1 MRLFNRSMAVAIL
14 HSSSLVVLLQAGV
27 VHASGF
33 NSCSQQ
39 LYQQTPPG
47 LQRDAL
53 RKQSYPLCFNGFAVM
68 YSGVSRT
75 PLWSAEY
82 LSPQRLKQAK
92 TLDRQGEFYEESRV
106 PLAYRAQLSDYAR
119 SGYDRGHMSPNGDMA
134 NRGQQAD
141 SFSLANMVPQS
152 PYNNQEVWRNLEE
165 ATRAL
170 VLKKRTSAYIV
181 TGPVFS
187 GQRLK
192 RIGGKQGVLVPSH
205 VFKAV
210 YFPDLNAASAYVA
223 VNDQRAALR
232 IVSIDELQQLVGMDL
247 FPAVSDSIK
256 QQTVNLPVTAAQASK
271 AGYDLWG
278 DINPK
283 YTQSLPLPDSTASK
297 PNKQSGQSEHEP
309 AGGESFLQRLINAI
323 LNWLVDYFLGR
334 SHSHRG

>member
-1 MRLFNRSMAVAIL
+1 MRLFNRSGAVAVL
-14 HSSSLVVLLQAGV
+14 HACGLVLVLQTGV

-33 NSCSQQ
+33 GSCSQQ

-47 LQRDAL
+47 LQRDSL
-53 RKQSYPLCFNGFAVM
+53 RRQSYPLCFNGFAVM

-82 LSPQRLKQAK
+82 LTPQRLKQAK
-92 TLDRQGEFYEESRV
+92 TLDRQGDFHEEARV
-106 PLAYRAQLSDYAR
+106 PLAYRSQLSDYSR
-119 SGYDRGHMSPNGDMA
+119 SGYDRGHMAPNGDMA

-170 VLKKRTSAYIV
+170 VLKKRTAAYIV

-210 YFPDLNAASAYVA
+210 YFPELNAASAYVA

-232 IVSIDELQQLVGMDL
+232 IVSIDDLQQLVGMDL
-247 FPAVSDSIK
+247 FPAVPDSVK
-256 QQTVNLPVTAAQASK
+256 QQAVNLPVTAAQAGK
-271 AGYDLWG
+271 ASYDLWG
-278 DINPK
+278 DINPQ
-283 YTQSLPLPDSTASK
+283 YTQSLPAPDASASK
-297 PNKQSGQSEHEP
+297 PGKQSDQPEHAE
-309 AGGESFLQRLINAI
+309 GESFLQRLINAI